1 MTNNQQQ
8 ELAEKGLAAPA
19 GTAGTDVV
27 GAAGAEVAGAEVP
40 NLTKRD
46 YWSTYWRSTFMLGSF
61 NFERMQA
68 IGVCV
73 TLIPTIKRFYHRK
86 EDQAAALQRHLE
98 FFNTQPWVASPIFG
112 VTAAMERQRAKGEKI
127 SEADITNVKVG
138 LMGPLAGVGDPI
150 FWGTARPV
158 LAALG
163 ASLAITGNILGP
175 LIFFFGLSILRVA
188 TRWYGFKVG
197 YEKGIEV
204 VSEVGGHTLQR
215 LTQIASIMG
224 LFVMGSLVSKW
235 TSINIP
241 LVLTTYTNQDGEEV
255 VTTLQDTL
263 DALLPGL
270 AALLLTFLCMW
281 LLRKKVN
288 PIWIIFG
295 MFALGIFG
303 YWAGFLAP

>member
-1 MTNNQQQ
+1 MTTPEPINPS
-8 ELAEKGLAAPA
+8 A
-19 GTAGTDVV
+19 DVLPKRD
-27 GAAGAEVAGAEVP
+27 VP
-40 NLTKRD
+40 ELTKRD
-46 YWSTYWRSTFMLGSF
+46 YWSIYWRSTFMLGSF

-68 IGVCV
+68 IGVAV
-73 TLIPTIKRFYHRK
+73 TMIPAIKRFYNKK
-86 EDQAAALQRHLE
+86 EDQAAALGRHLE
-98 FFNTQPWVASPIFG
+98 FFNTQPWVASSIFG
-112 VTAAMERQRAKGEKI
+112 VTTAMERQRAAGEDI
-127 SEADITNVKVG
+127 SEADVTNVKVG

-163 ASLAITGNILGP
+163 ASLAINGNLLGP
-175 LIFFFGLSILRVA
+175 LLFFVGLSVLRIA
-188 TRWYGFKVG
+188 TRWYGFKAG
-197 YEKGIEV
+197 YQKGIEV

-241 LVLTTYTNQDGEEV
+241 FVLTEYTNQEGETV
-255 VTTLQDTL
+255 VTTMQDTL

-270 AALLLTFLCMW
+270 VALGLTFLCMW

-288 PIWIIFG
+288 AIWIIFG
-295 MFALGIFG
+295 MFAVGILG
-303 YWAGFLAP
+303 YWAGILAP